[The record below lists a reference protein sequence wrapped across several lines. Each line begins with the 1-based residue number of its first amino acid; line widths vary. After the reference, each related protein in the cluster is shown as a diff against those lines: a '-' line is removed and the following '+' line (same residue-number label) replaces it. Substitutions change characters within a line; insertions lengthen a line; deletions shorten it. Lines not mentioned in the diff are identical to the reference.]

1 MDHNK
6 DNIYEVQVKTINETD
21 GDTNVPIVVTQT
33 QISVPEGNN
42 TAIQIQTVAV
52 SADNDSDGDGVN
64 DAIDNSPFTA
74 NPDQADSDG
83 DGVGDVSDDQDHDGV
98 WNPSDICPDTKLGK
112 VVNLQGCEILYLP
125 ANNIT
130 VKKKEKCAGQNE
142 IIVTF
147 GDPSYTYNLVLTG
160 ALNLNQVINDRLWT
174 LKDLSSGVY
183 NMCFTVEGFP
193 SSEYQ
198 RCYEIIINEPE
209 PLSVTSKSNQSKT
222 SKTFNLSGGKT
233 YNITH
238 NGITSQ
244 TKESEVTVE
253 LNKGFNSIKISTG
266 FECQGI
272 FEQSYFNSED
282 VFISPNPF
290 ENQISVIVGG
300 DDNDILVEIFSSDGK
315 LVQKSNHL
323 LQKFDRNITIIAN
336 GLKQGSYI
344 MKVSGK
350 NTSKSQLIIKQ

>member
-1 MDHNK
+1 M
-6 DNIYEVQVKTINETD
+6 
-21 GDTNVPIVVTQT
+21 
-33 QISVPEGNN
+33 
-42 TAIQIQTVAV
+42 
-52 SADNDSDGDGVN
+52 
-64 DAIDNSPFTA
+64 
-74 NPDQADSDG
+74 
-83 DGVGDVSDDQDHDGV
+83 
-98 WNPSDICPDTKLGK
+98 
-112 VVNLQGCEILYLP
+112 
-125 ANNIT
+125 
-130 VKKKEKCAGQNE
+130 
-142 IIVTF
+142 
-147 GDPSYTYNLVLTG
+147 
-160 ALNLNQVINDRLWT
+160 
-174 LKDLSSGVY
+174 
-183 NMCFTVEGFP
+183 
-193 SSEYQ
+193 
-198 RCYEIIINEPE
+198 
-209 PLSVTSKSNQSKT
+209 
-222 SKTFNLSGGKT
+222 SGGKT

-350 NTSKSQLIIKQ
+350 NTSRSQLIIKQ